1 LTSDG
6 RSDDSDFAG
15 TALELETTGPVG
27 ARPVKVGLEGSIV
40 GGAGGAGEGI
50 GIYETVGLLSTHVP
64 FTHMN
69 PSGQGGCIP
78 QFCAAGV
85 GAGVAVGAVAA
96 GGTSSANPS
105 HALQEFKY
113 KLKRIANIRA

>member
-1 LTSDG
+1 M
-6 RSDDSDFAG
+6 RDDSELTG
-15 TALELETTGPVG
+15 TAFELETTGPVG

-40 GGAGGAGEGI
+40 GGAGGAGGGI
-50 GIYETVGLLSTHVP
+50 GIYETVGLLSTQVP
-64 FTHMN
+64 FTHMK

-78 QFCAAGV
+78 QFCAFGAAG
-85 GAGVAVGAVAA
+85 AVGAAFCSFCAAA

-113 KLKRIANIRA
+113 KLKRIANITA